1 MGISILK
8 RRRSSPGKSALAGC
22 GRRAGCVVCDDPVS
36 ARDEEGPKKQNGNQP
51 EQSKVGNQQE
61 DEPATIKAANAVS
74 RMALHRELLPEEKA
88 PAGTAVH
95 YAFGAAVGGIY
106 GALAEKMPLARVGF
120 GTLFGSV
127 LWLLSDEIAVPA
139 AGFSKPPQQYPV
151 SIHANPL
158 ASHLVYGVATEAVRA
173 GLRAI

>member
-1 MGISILK
+1 MGNSILK
-8 RRRSSPGKSALAGC
+8 RRRSSPERARSRVVAGGLA
-22 GRRAGCVVCDDPVS
+22 ASYVMTQFQH
-36 ARDEEGPKKQNGNQP
+36 AMKKAQKKQNGNQP

-74 RMALHRELLPEEKA
+74 RMALLPPEEKA
-88 PAGTAVH
+88 PASTAVH

-151 SIHANPL
+151 SIHANAL
-158 ASHLVYGVATEAVRA
+158 ASHLVYGVATEAFNGA
-173 GLRAI
+173 K